1 MSENRRITL
10 FLEDE
15 SEMTHQE
22 GLDVFQKCLCLTYFQ
37 SIFPLGNNLG
47 HPHWQLCIF
56 KEPKLFFAFESFIE
70 QSVEPCLNV
79 D

>member
-22 GLDVFQKCLCLTYFQ
+22 GLDVFQNQNTKKSYSITARMCLCLTYFQ
-37 SIFPLGNNLG
+37 SNFPLGNNLG
-47 HPHWQLCIF
+47 HPHWQL
-56 KEPKLFFAFESFIE
+56 
-70 QSVEPCLNV
+70 
-79 D
+79 